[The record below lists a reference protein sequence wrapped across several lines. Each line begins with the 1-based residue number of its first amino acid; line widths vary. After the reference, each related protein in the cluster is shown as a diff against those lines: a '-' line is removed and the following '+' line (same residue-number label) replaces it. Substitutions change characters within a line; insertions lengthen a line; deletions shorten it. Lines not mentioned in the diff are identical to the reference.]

1 MASITPRTNKHGDII
16 SYRIRVRRGRD
27 LKPYETTYPEK
38 GTEIPTTWS
47 KRKIESEVKKYA
59 AAFEQKCLRGEIST
73 ERKTFSEYA
82 DYVLD
87 MKEQNGT
94 KHSTLNRYRELMER
108 INDTD
113 LDGIGHMELSK
124 IKPEHLN
131 RFYTTLGKKAK
142 NKQNGKPL
150 SVKTIYEHHTLI
162 SVVLMQ
168 AFKEGQVPYNAA
180 QRANPPKKQKHEA
193 ECFEIDEISKILDA
207 LEDETL
213 EWKAIAHLLIA
224 TGARRGEIMGLQ
236 WKNVDFDKGSIFL
249 CNNSLWSKQR
259 GVYHGTLKTGENRH
273 VSVPSDV
280 MEILRAWKADQARQ
294 QLRMGADWKNVDGYV
309 FTGFDGKEMN
319 PESVTNWF
327 SGFSKRHG
335 LPHINPH
342 KFRHTQA
349 SILINAGMDIAT
361 VSKRLGHKEISTTL
375 NVYSHIMEG
384 ANQKAADMIE
394 GIIYNKNIQ

>member
-16 SYRIRVRRGRD
+16 SYRIRVRRGRN

-150 SVKTIYEHHTLI
+150 SVKTIFEHHTLI

-193 ECFEIDEISKILDA
+193 ECFEVDEISKILDA

-280 MEILRAWKADQARQ
+280 MEILREWKADQARQ

-349 SILINAGMDIAT
+349 SILINAGMNIVA

-375 NVYSHIMEG
+375 NVYSHIMAKADER
-384 ANQKAADMIE
+384 AADTIE
-394 GIIYNKNIQ
+394 GIIYKKNAK